1 MDRPVTPSSASTV
14 AGSVSMTTSS
24 SQSAL
29 NVLANGAN
37 PSQTSTSSSAPPQP
51 QNSSTV
57 REKKNWLIHL
67 LYVRQEYKECL
78 QVIEETLKECN
89 GICEY
94 PLYVKALIKRQ
105 EGEIQESL
113 QLFQAA
119 TVLNPNNIANLKQV
133 ARSLFLS
140 GKHKAAIE
148 IYSEAKKIDPD
159 DWEIWH
165 NEGVCF
171 VYIKDYEKAV
181 ESFKRANMIQR
192 HDSTYL
198 QLGKVYT
205 LMEDYK
211 AATEVYLEALE
222 FSPEN
227 PELLTTVGLLYL
239 RLGDNYRAFDYLGNS
254 LTQDPKNPK
263 TILAAGSIIQDHNDM
278 DVALIKYRVAAVSTP
293 NSAQLWN
300 NVGMC
305 FFGKKKYVAAIACL
319 KRALYLSPFEWI
331 ISYNLGIV
339 HLHTGQ
345 YPNLI

>member
-1 MDRPVTPSSASTV
+1 
-14 AGSVSMTTSS
+14 
-24 SQSAL
+24 
-29 NVLANGAN
+29 
-37 PSQTSTSSSAPPQP
+37 
-51 QNSSTV
+51 
-57 REKKNWLIHL
+57 
-67 LYVRQEYKECL
+67 
-78 QVIEETLKECN
+78 
-89 GICEY
+89 
-94 PLYVKALIKRQ
+94 
-105 EGEIQESL
+105 
-113 QLFQAA
+113 
-119 TVLNPNNIANLKQV
+119 
-133 ARSLFLS
+133 
-140 GKHKAAIE
+140 
-148 IYSEAKKIDPD
+148 
-159 DWEIWH
+159 
-165 NEGVCF
+165 
-171 VYIKDYEKAV
+171 
-181 ESFKRANMIQR
+181 MIQR

-345 YPNLI
+345 YASAFHFFSASVNLKPDYASSYMYLAIALNYLDDFENACQAYDKAITLERDHLAELNYAIMLFNHGKMEESKKHLEEADKLFASLDEEAKNSDPEVNEQLQAMRTVLLPGS